1 MKSLWRKVL
10 SWQNLLEVLNTAERM
25 AVHHELLQTLNPRF
39 FQRKVMKNNKERE
52 RKHESLD
59 HMCFTINF
67 CFVSTNISYNICR
80 FFYGIDCTLSLSQ
93 CVCVCARGVCFDCVC
108 FVVGCAL
115 QFGEIA
121 HKRVHYSIITITI
134 TEAVTWI
141 HSGVLCDC
149 SYSSRSQCQYP
160 ATSQ

>member
-1 MKSLWRKVL
+1 MKVL
-10 SWQNLLEVLNTAERM
+10 ITCVLQ
-25 AVHHELLQTLNPRF
+25 LIF
-39 FQRKVMKNNKERE
+39 
-52 RKHESLD
+52 
-59 HMCFTINF
+59 
-67 CFVSTNISYNICR
+67 ISYRQIFYIIFVV
-80 FFYGIDCTLSLSQ
+80 FFYDIDCTLSLSQ

-121 HKRVHYSIITITI
+121 HKRVHYCIITITI